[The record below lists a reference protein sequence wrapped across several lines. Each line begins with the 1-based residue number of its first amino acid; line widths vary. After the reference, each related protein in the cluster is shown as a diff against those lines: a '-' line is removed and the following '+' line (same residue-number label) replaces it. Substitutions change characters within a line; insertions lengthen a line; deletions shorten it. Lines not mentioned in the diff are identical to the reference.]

1 MPRRVFSV
9 LTALLAVPLAAPLI
23 ATTLHAQQASVTT
36 FGQLL
41 QRPVD
46 AAQMLAPGQSRE
58 GTLDAADAMLGD
70 SSRVELWYF
79 EGKKGQRARVMQSSG
94 DFDTYLHLGRH
105 GSDEALADNDDA
117 EGGTDSEIAITL
129 PDDGVYV
136 IIANAYSGEDLGGYR
151 IELQLQAPAPGMD
164 GPVTPARVMLREA
177 QPTSRL
183 GLGQRFGSQLDPQ
196 DLTMDDGAP
205 FELWHITANAGDT
218 LHIAVESAQFAPE
231 LYVARQGSERITAE
245 AMDPRRAAVRFN
257 VLESGTYSIVVRGQ
271 RRGVTGSYILELS
284 RAGAPRP

>member
-1 MPRRVFSV
+1 MSRLLPFAFV
-9 LTALLAVPLAAPLI
+9 ALLATAPLN
-23 ATTLHAQQASVTT
+23 AQSAVSS
-36 FGQLL
+36 FAQLL

-46 AAQMLAPGQSRE
+46 NARMLTPGQPRD
-58 GTLDAADAMLGD
+58 GALDATDAMLGD

-79 EGKKGQRARVMQSSG
+79 EGKKGQRARVMQGSG
-94 DFDTYLHLGRH
+94 EFDTYVHLGRH
-105 GSDEALADNDDA
+105 GSEETLADNDDA

-136 IIANAYSGEDLGGYR
+136 IIANAYSSEDLGGYR
-151 IELQLQAPAPGMD
+151 IELQLQEPAPGMD

-183 GLGQRFGSQLDPQ
+183 GLGQRFGSQLDVQ

-231 LYVARQGSERITAE
+231 LYVGRQGSERITAE

-284 RAGAPRP
+284 RAGAPIP